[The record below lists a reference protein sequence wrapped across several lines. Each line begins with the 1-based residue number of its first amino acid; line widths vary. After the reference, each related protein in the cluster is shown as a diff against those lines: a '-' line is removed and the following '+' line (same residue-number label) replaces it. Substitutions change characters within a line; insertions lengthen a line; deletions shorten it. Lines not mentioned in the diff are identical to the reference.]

1 MNSPRLG
8 HNYQPIEYTMRKLLI
23 AAFVLM
29 TLSLSSARAQ
39 NDSQKI
45 ESAKIGYITNRLNL
59 TTEQAPQFW
68 AVYNDYNGK
77 KKELNRK
84 IRQLTGEN
92 SRQNAANDAAVLSNL
107 KEINA
112 SRQSLGELDDQYMS
126 RFLKVISP
134 TQLQELYKAER
145 NFNRMLLEKLNSNQ
159 D

>member
-1 MNSPRLG
+1 MKHLLLALLLLTTVSLG
-8 HNYQPIEYTMRKLLI
+8 QVM
-23 AAFVLM
+23 
-29 TLSLSSARAQ
+29 AQ
-39 NDSQKI
+39 SDIQKI
-45 ESAKIGYITNRLNL
+45 ESQKIGYITNRLNL

-68 AVYNDYNGK
+68 AIYNEYNGK
-77 KKELNRK
+77 KKDLNRK

-92 SRQNAANDAAVLSNL
+92 SRQNPNDADVLSKL
-107 KEINA
+107 KEVNGA
-112 SRQSLGELDDQYMS
+112 KQKLGELDEEYMS

>member
-1 MNSPRLG
+1 MK
-8 HNYQPIEYTMRKLLI
+8 HLL
-23 AAFVLM
+23 VSLLLLT
-29 TLSLSSARAQ
+29 TLSTGRVFAQ
-39 NDSQKI
+39 NDNQRI

-68 AVYNDYNGK
+68 AIYNDYNGK

-84 IRQLTGEN
+84 IRQLMGEN
-92 SRQNAANDAAVLSNL
+92 SKQGAVNLNDSDVLGKL
-107 KEINA
+107 KDINGLK
-112 SRQSLGELDDQYMS
+112 QKIGELDDEYMS

-145 NFNRMLLEKLNSNQ
+145 DFNRRLLEKLNTNQ

>member
-1 MNSPRLG
+1 
-8 HNYQPIEYTMRKLLI
+8 MRTLLTAI
-23 AAFVLM
+23 LLLT
-29 TLSLSSARAQ
+29 TLSLTDSRAQ
-39 NDSQKI
+39 NGSQKI

-92 SRQNAANDAAVLSNL
+92 SRQGAANDAAVLSNL

-112 SRQSLGELDDQYMS
+112 ARHALGELDDQYMS

-134 TQLQELYKAER
+134 SQLQELYKAER

>member
-1 MNSPRLG
+1 MSNDNRES
-8 HNYQPIEYTMRKLLI
+8 NDYIATMRQLFLAILL
-23 AAFVLM
+23 LT
-29 TLSLSSARAQ
+29 TLSLTHAEAQ
-39 NDSQKI
+39 NGSQKI

-68 AVYNDYNGK
+68 AVYSDYNGK

-92 SRQNAANDAAVLSNL
+92 TKQGVIDDKAALSNL

-112 SRQSLGELDDQYMS
+112 ARQSLGELDDQYMS
-126 RFLKVISP
+126 RFLKVITP
-134 TQLQELYKAER
+134 QQLQELYKAER
-145 NFNRMLLEKLNSNQ
+145 NFNRMLLEKLNSGQ

>member
-1 MNSPRLG
+1 MKHLLLALLLLTTVSLG
-8 HNYQPIEYTMRKLLI
+8 QVM
-23 AAFVLM
+23 
-29 TLSLSSARAQ
+29 AQ
-39 NDSQKI
+39 SDIQKI
-45 ESAKIGYITNRLNL
+45 ESQKIGYITNRLNL

-68 AVYNDYNGK
+68 AIYNEYNGK
-77 KKELNRK
+77 KKDLNRK

-92 SRQNAANDAAVLSNL
+92 SRQNPNDADVLSKL
-107 KEINA
+107 KEVNGA
-112 SRQSLGELDDQYMS
+112 KQKLGELDDEYMS

>member
-1 MNSPRLG
+1 
-8 HNYQPIEYTMRKLLI
+8 MRQLFLAILL
-23 AAFVLM
+23 LT
-29 TLSLSSARAQ
+29 TLSLTHAEAQ
-39 NDSQKI
+39 NGSQKI

-68 AVYNDYNGK
+68 AVYNEYNGR

-92 SRQNAANDAAVLSNL
+92 TKQGIIDDKAALSNL

-112 SRQSLGELDDQYMS
+112 ARQSLGELDDQYMS

-134 TQLQELYKAER
+134 QQLQELYKAER
-145 NFNRMLLEKLNSNQ
+145 NFNRMLLEKLNSGQ